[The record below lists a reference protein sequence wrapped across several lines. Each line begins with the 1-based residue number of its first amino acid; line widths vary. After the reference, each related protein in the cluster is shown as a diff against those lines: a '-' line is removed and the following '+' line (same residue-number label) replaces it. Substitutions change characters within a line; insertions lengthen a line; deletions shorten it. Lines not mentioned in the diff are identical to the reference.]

1 MVITAV
7 TAVAPVQLDSGA
19 GLDNLEDVT
28 HTCVQCGTFLT
39 RTIRLLTGDAQTTA
53 DRL

>member
-7 TAVAPVQLDSGA
+7 TAVAPAQLDNGA
-19 GLDNLEDVT
+19 GSDNLEDVT

-39 RTIRLLTGDAQTTA
+39 RTIRLLDGDAHTTA

>member
-1 MVITAV
+1 MSATN
-7 TAVAPVQLDSGA
+7 PVPEKGA

-39 RTIRLLTGDAQTTA
+39 RTIRLLDGDAHTTA

>member
-7 TAVAPVQLDSGA
+7 TAAAAAQLDNGA
-19 GLDNLEDVT
+19 GSDNLEDVT
-28 HTCVQCGTFLT
+28 HTCVQCGTTLT